1 MAKNKN
7 TMKKRIIT
15 SAGAAAIALG
25 GAGVLPMT
33 AALLPQATAATQGTN
48 FYTSNFYF
56 TDENGN
62 EISEAEARK
71 GAGGNVR
78 IKYSVTFSAGA
89 PKGTVW
95 SLDDLP
101 VDAIRTELLPD
112 RKVTKGGG
120 TLEYDVKNSEGK
132 VNVRV
137 TPGSPNNFC
146 DFEDTGYPVG
156 GEMRLPVKS
165 SKDAGVLIDSI
176 KNKVDIGK
184 GQAAPSGFKTAV
196 GDCAD
201 STTPNPPE
209 TEKPS
214 PGDNGDGGTT
224 KPPIVIPETGGGD
237 KDKDKDKETP
247 TPTPTPD
254 KDKDKDKDTP
264 TPAPDKDKE
273 TPTPTPDKDKPGE
286 DKETPTPTPTPDEDE
301 ETPAPTP
308 IPDDAPPPSI
318 DDILPPSDDADEG
331 ADGSD
336 VDEDSTDTTNK
347 TTQGHTQ
354 GGQVASPGTAGNG
367 FSDGSKSSLPEWR
380 KSDGGESISIDDD
393 DKVGPEVKTGGS
405 VKSASV
411 FDKIKALFS

>member
-48 FYTSNFYF
+48 FYTSNFHF
-56 TDENGN
+56 TDEKGN
-62 EISEAEARK
+62 EISEADARK
-71 GAGGNVR
+71 GAGGNVHA
-78 IKYSVTFSAGA
+78 KFSVTFSAGA

-101 VDAIRTELLPD
+101 VSAIKTDLLPG
-112 RKVTKGGG
+112 RTVIEGGG
-120 TLEYDVKNSEGK
+120 TLEYDVNTDEGK

-137 TPGSPNNFC
+137 IPDIPDNFC
-146 DFEDTGYPVG
+146 GFKDTGYTL
-156 GEMRLPVKS
+156 EADMRLPVNS
-165 SKDAGVLIDSI
+165 SKDAGVIVNNI
-176 KNKVDIGK
+176 KSKMEIG
-184 GQAAPSGFKTAV
+184 APSGFKTAV

-201 STTPNPPE
+201 STTPNPPG

-237 KDKDKDKETP
+237 KDKDKETP
-247 TPTPTPD
+247 APTPD

-264 TPAPDKDKE
+264 TP
-273 TPTPTPDKDKPGE
+273 TPDKDKPGGDKPDE
-286 DKETPTPTPTPDEDE
+286 DKDTPAPTPTPDEDE

-318 DDILPPSDDADEG
+318 DDILPPSGDADEG

-354 GGQVASPGTAGNG
+354 GGHVASPGTAGNG

>member
-48 FYTSNFYF
+48 FYTSNFFF
-56 TDENGN
+56 TDEKGN
-62 EISEAEARK
+62 EISETEARK

-78 IKYSVTFSAGA
+78 AKFSVTFSAGA

-95 SLDDLP
+95 SLDDIP
-101 VDAIRTELLPD
+101 VSAIETNRYPD
-112 RKVTKGGG
+112 RTVEKEK

-137 TPGSPNNFC
+137 ILGSPDNFC
-146 DFEDTGYPVG
+146 DFEGYG
-156 GEMRLPVKS
+156 GYTLSGDMRLPVNS
-165 SKDAGVLIDSI
+165 SKDADAIINSI
-176 KNKVDIGK
+176 NSKVKIG
-184 GQAAPSGFKTAV
+184 APSDFKTAV

-237 KDKDKDKETP
+237 KDKG

-254 KDKDKDKDTP
+254 KDKDKDKG
-264 TPAPDKDKE
+264 
-273 TPTPTPDKDKPGE
+273 TPTPTPDKDKPGGDKPDE
-286 DKETPTPTPTPDEDE
+286 DQDTPTPTPDEDE

-308 IPDDAPPPSI
+308 TPDDAPPPSI
-318 DDILPPSDDADEG
+318 DDILPPSDDADEDTDEG

-336 VDEDSTDTTNK
+336 VDEDSTDNTNK